1 LAEKK
6 VFRYGRIMDRI
17 RGPEDVELRGLAAEQ
32 AALRRVATLVA
43 RSTASATVFRAVAE
57 EVGGVFPGA
66 DFAMVARYD
75 GDAVEVVGAWRRTGD
90 EVLVGRRSRLGGVNV
105 STVVFERKAPGRVD
119 HLAAEDTT
127 PLTAAARATG
137 IRSSV
142 GAPISV
148 EGHLWGVMIVSSTR
162 DDGLPEGSEERLAAF
177 TELVATA
184 IANAQARDDLHAL
197 VEEQAALRRVAT
209 LVARGAPPDAVF
221 AAVAH
226 EVGELGP
233 ADLTLIGRYDP
244 DGYVTGVAGWS
255 RDGEPVAGTR
265 ARTGGHNVTAL
276 VYETGQAARI
286 DRYTDASGPA
296 AADAQRRG
304 LESAVGSP
312 ISIEG
317 RLWGVMLVGSRDGE
331 PLPPS
336 TERRL
341 GAFTELMATAIANAD
356 SRAQLTASRARLV
369 TEADAARR
377 RVVRDLHDGAQQ
389 RLVHTVISLELAQ
402 RALGADGG
410 AAGPLVADALVQAH
424 RANEELRELS
434 HGILPA
440 DLTGGGLRG
449 GVDALVERLDLAVA
463 VDLPSERFVS
473 EIEASAYFVVAE
485 ALTNIVKHAHARSAA
500 VSARVHNDVLH
511 IEVRDDGIGGADQDG
526 HGLVGMNDRVT
537 ALGGQ
542 LTVDSPAVGG
552 TRVAATLPIA
562 SPRRAI

>member
-1 LAEKK
+1 M
-6 VFRYGRIMDRI
+6 VDRVH
-17 RGPEDVELRGLAAEQ
+17 GPDGVELRGLAAEQ

-43 RSTASATVFRAVAE
+43 RATASAKVFRAVAE
-57 EVGGVFPGA
+57 EVGGVVPSA

-75 GDAVEVVGAWRRTGD
+75 GDAVEVVGGWRRTGD

-105 STVVFERKAPGRVD
+105 STVVFERNAPCRVD
-119 HLAAEDTT
+119 HLATDDAT

-148 EGHLWGVMIVSSTR
+148 EGSLWGVMIVASTR
-162 DDGLPEGSEERLAAF
+162 EDGLPEGTEERLAAF

-184 IANAQARDDLHAL
+184 IANAQAREDLHAL

-209 LVARGAPPDAVF
+209 LVARGEPPDTVF
-221 AAVAH
+221 ATVAH

-255 RDGEPVAGTR
+255 KAGEPVAGTR
-265 ARTGGHNVTAL
+265 ARAGGHNVTAL

-286 DRYTDASGPA
+286 DRYMDASGPA

-304 LESAVGSP
+304 LRSAVGSP

-402 RALGADGG
+402 RALDNDSG
-410 AAGPLVADALVQAH
+410 AAAPLVADALAQAH
-424 RANEELRELS
+424 RANEELRELA

-449 GVDALVERLDLAVA
+449 GVDAIVERLDLAVA
-463 VDLPSERFVS
+463 VELPSERFAA

-500 VSARVHNDVLH
+500 VSARIHDDMLH
-511 IEVRDDGIGGADQDG
+511 IEIRDDGIGGADPDG

-542 LTVDSPAVGG
+542 LSVDSSAGGG
-552 TRVAATLPIA
+552 TRIAATLPIA
-562 SPRRAI
+562 PPRRG

>member
-1 LAEKK
+1 MVEG
-6 VFRYGRIMDRI
+6 V
-17 RGPEDVELRGLAAEQ
+17 RGPDGVELRGLAGEQ

-43 RSTASATVFRAVAE
+43 RSTASASVFRAVAE
-57 EVGGVFPGA
+57 EVGHVVPGA

-75 GDAVEVVGAWRRTGD
+75 GDAVEVVGGWMRTGD
-90 EVLVGRRSRLGGVNV
+90 QVLVGRRSRLGGLNV
-105 STVVFERKAPGRVD
+105 STVVFERNAPGRVD
-119 HLAAEDTT
+119 HLAPDDTT

-142 GAPISV
+142 GVPISV
-148 EGHLWGVMIVSSTR
+148 EARLWGVMIVASTR
-162 DDGLPEGSEERLAAF
+162 EDGLPEGTEERLAAF

-184 IANAQARDDLHAL
+184 IANAQARDDLHTL

-209 LVARGAPPDAVF
+209 LVARGEPPRAVF

-226 EVGELGP
+226 AVGELGP

-255 RDGEPVAGTR
+255 RDGEPVVGTR

-286 DRYTDASGPA
+286 DRYADASGAA

-304 LESAVGSP
+304 LRSAVGSP

-317 RLWGVMLVGSRDGE
+317 RLWGVMLVGSFDAE
-331 PLPPS
+331 PLPAS

-341 GAFTELMATAIANAD
+341 DSFTELMATAIANAD
-356 SRAQLTASRARLV
+356 SRDQLTASRARLV

-389 RLVHTVISLELAQ
+389 RLVHTVITLELAQ
-402 RALGADGG
+402 RALGKNDSK
-410 AAGPLVADALVQAH
+410 AAPLVAEALAHAH
-424 RANEELRELS
+424 RANEELRELA

-463 VDLPSERFVS
+463 VELPSERLPS

-500 VSARVHNDVLH
+500 VNARLQDDVLH
-511 IEVRDDGIGGADQDG
+511 IEVRDDGIGGADPDG

-542 LTVDSPAVGG
+542 LSVHSPAGGG
-552 TRVAATLPIA
+552 TRIAATLPIA
-562 SPRRAI
+562 SARHDM